1 MQLPYS
7 ALRKGIHISWASSM
21 GLSQEEEVQ
30 LLREK
35 QKGGRREEQRI
46 RRGKAGRFE
55 GKEDRSK

>member
-35 QKGGRREEQRI
+35 QKGGKK
-46 RRGKAGRFE
+46 RGTENKKGEGR
-55 GKEDRSK
+55 KV